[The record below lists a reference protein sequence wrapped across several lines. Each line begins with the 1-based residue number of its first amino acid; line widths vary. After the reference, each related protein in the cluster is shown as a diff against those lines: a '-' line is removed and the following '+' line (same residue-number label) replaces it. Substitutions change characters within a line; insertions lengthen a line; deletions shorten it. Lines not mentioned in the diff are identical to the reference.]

1 MIFFKIFYPL
11 NQTTKRL
18 VKILSNKFS
27 SFLANDIRIAL
38 STSFPTSK
46 NELTREGLVKG
57 NIGIGKV
64 KQKASVCLVKISWPS
79 AENRA
84 KNGEETE
91 PFTA

>member
-38 STSFPTSK
+38 STK

>member
-38 STSFPTSK
+38 STK

-64 KQKASVCLVKISWPS
+64 KEKASVCLVKISWPS